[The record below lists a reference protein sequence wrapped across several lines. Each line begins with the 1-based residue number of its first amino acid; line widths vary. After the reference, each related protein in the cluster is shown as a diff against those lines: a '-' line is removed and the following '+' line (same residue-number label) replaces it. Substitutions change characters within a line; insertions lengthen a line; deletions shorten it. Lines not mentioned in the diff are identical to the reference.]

1 MNVKQLLALKEKMK
15 AKLPE
20 FKHYDSHKRKE
31 VDPSWRKPRGLHNK
45 MRKGIHGRPVSVNVG
60 YRTPVA
66 VRYMTKDGLLPSLVY
81 SIVDLGNL
89 DPKVHGVLLG
99 GVGKRKK
106 TILLQ
111 ACKDKKFIVL
121 NVKDVDSAI
130 QSIAEQFASR
140 KKIKAESAKQKAEK
154 VKQKVAK
161 KEEKKEMPVE
171 EKKEQAKKEMDK
183 VLMRKE

>member
-45 MRKGIHGRPVSVNVG
+45 MRKGIHGRPASVNVG

-66 VRYMTKDGLLPSLVY
+66 VRYMTKAGLLPSLVY
-81 SIVDLGNL
+81 SLVDFGKL

-99 GVGKRKK
+99 RTGNRNKA
-106 TILLQ
+106 ILLQ
-111 ACKDKKFIVL
+111 ACKDKKFTVL

-130 QSIAEQFASR
+130 KSIAEQFASR
-140 KKIKAESAKQKAEK
+140 KKIKADSVKQKAEK
-154 VKQKVAK
+154 AKQKVAK
-161 KEEKKEMPVE
+161 KEEKKEMPAE
-171 EKKEQAKKEMDK
+171 EKKEQDKKEMDK
-183 VLMRKE
+183 VLTEKK